1 MMTPVVVCKSCLDFY
16 GEIVLL
22 FVELRVVLDLSLSG
36 FRSPLMSS

>member
-1 MMTPVVVCKSCLDFY
+1 MTPMVVCKSCLDFY
-16 GEIVLL
+16 REIVLL